1 MKRFI
6 LFNSLNDDIIISE
19 VLSYLEEYNYDKH
32 QYILNRLLE
41 KALDLPIDGDL
52 FKMYL
57 CYLVRQDENLFTIK
71 SEKVGNEIDKNL
83 FIERHRH
90 LQAQKH
96 AALAVVKHV
105 EFGQN
110 FAEIVAADRPALRPA
125 MFKQPRGTVP
135 FVVKAVQV
143 YAGVHAAVRHGHV
156 RQTQPVPVA
165 DKDKR
170 VLRDKAPGDEV
181 FFSDGCA
188 DIVGQHL

>member
-19 VLSYLEEYNYDKH
+19 VLSYLEEDNYDKH

-83 FIERHRH
+83 FNI
-90 LQAQKH
+90 
-96 AALAVVKHV
+96 ALNDIRVIKRLFDISE
-105 EFGQN
+105 EFCTLN
-110 FAEIVAADRPALRPA
+110 DNKISDNDPIFNI
-125 MFKQPRGTVP
+125 FKYNEDINTIGNLLVD
-135 FVVKAVQV
+135 FYYKNG
-143 YAGVHAAVRHGHV
+143 AGIMNYYKGFKW
-156 RQTQPVPVA
+156 
-165 DKDKR
+165 DKNKG
-170 VLRDKAPGDEV
+170 LIG
-181 FFSDGCA
+181 
-188 DIVGQHL
+188 